1 MAAKQ
6 KKSGTRLAEP
16 VWQVL
21 NEDSPFAVQEAYK
34 ALRTNVT
41 FSLPGVGAKCVGV
54 TSATKGEGKSS
65 TVLNLA
71 ISYAQIGKR
80 VLLVDC
86 DMRLPTIAAK
96 LGIKGRP
103 GLSDVLVGEG
113 KIDAAIRQIPNLG
126 ISVLPS
132 GSIPPDATSLLET
145 SQMSTVLSVLKKYYD
160 YIFVDLPP
168 VNTVTDAAILSRQ
181 LDGFLLVVRHETA
194 EYREISAMLSQL
206 RLAKAKVLGFV
217 YNDAP
222 VSQKKY
228 YKNYYSHD
236 NK

>member
-1 MAAKQ
+1 M
-6 KKSGTRLAEP
+6 
-16 VWQVL
+16 
-21 NEDSPFAVQEAYK
+21 
-34 ALRTNVT
+34 
-41 FSLPGVGAKCVGV
+41 
-54 TSATKGEGKSS
+54 
-65 TVLNLA
+65 
-71 ISYAQIGKR
+71 
-80 VLLVDC
+80 
-86 DMRLPTIAAK
+86 
-96 LGIKGRP
+96 
-103 GLSDVLVGEG
+103 LVGEG